1 MPPMRPTFWLIG
13 AVIGLTMGMA
23 SGCAGSQY
31 PQGPV
36 PQPPQSST
44 EDPPGRVGRVSY
56 IDGPV
61 SFLAA
66 SADSWS
72 VAEPNRPV
80 STSDRL
86 WADNSARAEIDVGS
100 ATVRLASQSEVD
112 VVRLDDHWL
121 QLRVP
126 QGTVSERMRVLPP
139 DQDDEIDTP
148 NAALTM
154 TRPGE
159 YRVTVSPDGQTTTVT
174 VWSGEVEV
182 TAAGSTFPVQA
193 RQVATIRGDNSLTY
207 DLTDAGSP
215 DDFDRWAL
223 DRDAR
228 ADRANASLR
237 YVSEDM
243 PGVEDLDPYGR
254 WDSDANYGPIWYPT
268 TVEAGWAPY
277 RQGHWVWV
285 SRWGWTWVDEAPW
298 GFAPYHY
305 GRWAFVG
312 SRWGWCPGRVI
323 ARPVYA
329 PALVAF
335 VGGPSWQV
343 TAAFGPGGGV
353 AWFPLAPEEVYY
365 PAYATDIDYRRRI
378 NVTNVT
384 NVTIINNVTN
394 VNVTNVNYRN
404 RGVAGAV
411 TAVPTRVF
419 VGAQPVRHAVVE
431 VPARELATARVVG
444 PAAPLAPT
452 TASFGGGAPG
462 RRAPLPPPA
471 LATRVAVASH
481 TPPPAPVPFAIQQR
495 QLETTA
501 GRPLTRTELS
511 TLRPAVGP
519 GSAGPPVRSAAVA
532 RPGERTLTP
541 ARPTI
546 SVTPKPATFVP
557 RAPGAA
563 PAAATGPAPRP
574 APAPG
579 QAPAPPPPTQTP
591 RPGQDQG
598 PSAPAATGPAPRP
611 APPRGQAAGPPPP
624 TQPPRPVQAQ
634 GPAPEPPAS
643 TLDRSYQAERANLEA
658 RHRQEFAQPPAGES
672 PAALSQ
678 RQEAEHQ
685 ALDQRYQQARGSG
698 KATMPPPQQGKAPPE
713 KAPPKSR
720 EPNNREP
727 NKQ

>member
-1 MPPMRPTFWLIG
+1 
-13 AVIGLTMGMA
+13 
-23 SGCAGSQY
+23 
-31 PQGPV
+31 V
-36 PQPPQSST
+36 PQPPQSYT
-44 EDPPGRVGRVSY
+44 ENPPARVGRVGY

-66 SADSWS
+66 SADSWT

-80 STSDRL
+80 STSDRI
-86 WADNSARAEIDVGS
+86 WTDNSARAEIDVGS
-100 ATVRLASQSEVD
+100 TAVRLASQTEVD
-112 VVRLDDHWL
+112 VVRLDDSWF
-121 QLRVP
+121 QVRVP
-126 QGTVSERMRVLPP
+126 QGTLNERVRVIGS
-139 DQDDEIDTP
+139 DRDYEIDTP
-148 NAALTM
+148 NAALAL
-154 TRPGE
+154 TRAGE
-159 YRVTVSPDGQTTTVT
+159 YRVSVSPDGQTTTIT
-174 VWSGEVEV
+174 VWSGEAEV

-228 ADRANASLR
+228 AVRATASLR

-268 TVEAGWAPY
+268 TVEVGWAPY

-285 SRWGWTWVDEAPW
+285 GRWGWTWVDEEPW

-305 GRWAFVG
+305 GRWAFVHD
-312 SRWGWCPGRVI
+312 RWGWCPGRVI
-323 ARPVYA
+323 AEPVYA
-329 PALVAF
+329 PALVVF

-343 TAAFGPGGGV
+343 TAAFGSGGGV
-353 AWFPLAPEEVYY
+353 GWFPLAPEEVYY

-404 RGVAGAV
+404 REVVGAV

-419 VGAQPVRHAVVE
+419 VSAQPVRHAVVE

-444 PAAPLAPT
+444 PAAPLVPT
-452 TASFGGGAPG
+452 TASLGGGVPG

-495 QLETTA
+495 QLEATG
-501 GRPLTRTELS
+501 GRPLTRAELS
-511 TLRPAVGP
+511 TLRPAGGP
-519 GSAGPPVRSAAVA
+519 GNAGPPVRSAAVA
-532 RPGERTLTP
+532 GPGGRTLTP
-541 ARPTI
+541 ARPTV
-546 SVTPKPATFVP
+546 SVTPKPATFAP

-563 PAAATGPAPRP
+563 PGAPPAATSPAPRP

-579 QAPAPPPPTQTP
+579 QAAAPPPPAES
-591 RPGQDQG
+591 RRAGQDQG
-598 PSAPAATGPAPRP
+598 PAPAATGPAPRP
-611 APPRGQAAGPPPP
+611 APPGQAAGPPLPI
-624 TQPPRPVQAQ
+624 QPPRPVQAQ
-634 GPAPEPPAS
+634 GPAPQPPAS

-658 RHRQEFAQPPAGES
+658 RHRQEFARPPAGES

-685 ALDQRYQQARGSG
+685 DLQQRYQQARASG
-698 KATMPPPQQGKAPPE
+698 KETMAPKQQSKAPAE

-727 NKQ
+727 YKEPNKQ